1 MKNLIIYSNNIFL
14 TFLYQCVGFSPQKFS
29 GSWKT
34 RVMNCFIFSFQRKN
48 RLFETPSSLTIMVK
62 LSALPFPESL
72 PIGPLQ
78 LAILVVENRHAGNQK
93 SHRDKTNKGN
103 YHLELCMPLFVL
115 SHCDFRSPAL
125 RFVPPEWLA
134 AKGLFTRGAS
144 IWFLYVCSL
153 ERKAGKV
160 YSQLFS
166 CDVPLR
172 SIVITSEV
180 LYR

>member
-34 RVMNCFIFSFQRKN
+34 RVMNCFIFSFQSKN

-93 SHRDKTNKGN
+93 SHR
-103 YHLELCMPLFVL
+103 HMPFVG
-115 SHCDFRSPAL
+115 
-125 RFVPPEWLA
+125 LA
-134 AKGLFTRGAS
+134 PVRL
-144 IWFLYVCSL
+144 LH
-153 ERKAGKV
+153 
-160 YSQLFS
+160 
-166 CDVPLR
+166 
-172 SIVITSEV
+172 TSMAV
-180 LYR
+180 LYHVNVKPQRAYHQSEMQ

>member
-34 RVMNCFIFSFQRKN
+34 RVMNCFIFSFQSKN

-103 YHLELCMPLFVL
+103 YHLKLCMPFVG
-115 SHCDFRSPAL
+115 
-125 RFVPPEWLA
+125 LA
-134 AKGLFTRGAS
+134 PVRL
-144 IWFLYVCSL
+144 LH
-153 ERKAGKV
+153 
-160 YSQLFS
+160 
-166 CDVPLR
+166 
-172 SIVITSEV
+172 TSMAV
-180 LYR
+180 LYHVNVKLQRAYHQIEMQ

>member
-1 MKNLIIYSNNIFL
+1 MNPDVWWNCRHEPVSITCRMRKPCYGRVQFVLCLLENKKIDLFRIPVNKGTNARLGWTKYNIS
-14 TFLYQCVGFSPQKFS
+14 YE
-29 GSWKT
+29 
-34 RVMNCFIFSFQRKN
+34 N
-48 RLFETPSSLTIMVK
+48 R
-62 LSALPFPESL
+62 PFT
-72 PIGPLQ
+72 
-78 LAILVVENRHAGNQK
+78 ANHVVQNRHAGEQK
-93 SHRDKTNKGN
+93 SHWDKTNKGN

-115 SHCDFRSPAL
+115 SHCDFCSLAL

-144 IWFLYVCSL
+144 IWFLYVFSL
-153 ERKAGKV
+153 ERNAGKD

-172 SIVITSEV
+172 SIIITSDV